1 MSALD
6 HKIPPP
12 VVGLACAAFA
22 WLVSWLAPSFNF
34 SWPFQGA
41 SVAFVALLGAG
52 VDFWALAAFRSARTT
67 VNPLAPDRSSAV
79 VRSGPFRFSRNPMYV
94 GMALLLLAWCLF
106 LGNPLAVVV
115 VFAFIGYIT
124 RFQIIPEE
132 RALLAK
138 FGDTY
143 ATYLEEVRRWL

>member
-1 MSALD
+1 MPALD
-6 HKIPPP
+6 HKVPPP
-12 VVGLACAAFA
+12 VVGLACVALA
-22 WLVSWLAPSFNF
+22 WLVSWLTPSLNF
-34 SWPFQGA
+34 SWPLQGISA
-41 SVAFVALLGAG
+41 ALPAALGVG
-52 VDFWALAAFRSARTT
+52 VDLWALAAFRSARTT

-115 VFAFIGYIT
+115 VVVFVGYIT
-124 RFQIIPEE
+124 RFQIVPEE

-138 FGDTY
+138 FGETY
-143 ATYLEEVRRWL
+143 ANYLAEVRRWV